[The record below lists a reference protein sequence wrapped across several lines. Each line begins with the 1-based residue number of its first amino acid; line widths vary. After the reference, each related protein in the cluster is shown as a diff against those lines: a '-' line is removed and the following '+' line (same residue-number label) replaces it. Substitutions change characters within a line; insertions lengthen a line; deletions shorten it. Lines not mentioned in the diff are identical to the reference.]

1 MNSMEKNDT
10 TTLKDLLD
18 EYIEVVSVRN
28 KKDNAIRNLNPEDA
42 IKMYG
47 DKPVV
52 WHDVIPYGCVSNCL
66 KVRFY

>member
-1 MNSMEKNDT
+1 MEKNIET
-10 TTLKDLLD
+10 KTLKDLLND
-18 EYIEVVSVRN
+18 YIEVVSVRN

-52 WHDVIPYGCVSNCL
+52 WYDVIPYGCVSNCL